1 MSYRIEN
8 ITLGYSDSKIVLS
21 DFSLD
26 IPSAQLV
33 ALVGRNGVGKSTLLR
48 SLAGLVKCRRGD
60 ITIDGNSIFS
70 MRSSE
75 LARNI
80 AFVNTEVVRAPH
92 LRVRDVVAM
101 GRAPYT
107 DWTGSLSDEDRQI
120 VEQALSDVG
129 VEHLSDRETDS
140 LSDGERQR
148 VMIARAIAQQTKI
161 ILLDEPSAFLDL
173 PNRYQIVM
181 LLHRIAREHNKLIL
195 FSSHDLHT
203 AIKLCDSIWVMSTDG
218 LQVGSPAELSSNG
231 AFDVIFRNTPLK
243 FNSSSGEVEICNNCQ

>member
-8 ITLGYSDSKIVLS
+8 ITLGYSESKIVLA

-26 IPSAQLV
+26 VPSAQLV

-48 SLAGLVKCRRGD
+48 SLAGLVKCRKGD
-60 ITIDGNSIFS
+60 IKIDDISIFS

-80 AFVNTEVVRAPH
+80 AFVTTEIIRAPH

-107 DWTGSLSDEDRQI
+107 DWTGTLTQADSLVVD
-120 VEQALSDVG
+120 QALTDVG
-129 VEHLSDRETDS
+129 VEHLRDRETDS

-148 VMIARAIAQQTKI
+148 VMIARAIAQQTRI

-181 LLHRIAREHNKLIL
+181 LLHRIAKEHNKLIL

-218 LQVGSPAELSSNG
+218 LQVGSPQELANNG
-231 AFDVIFRNTPLK
+231 AFDVIFRNTPLS
-243 FNSSSGEVEICNNCQ
+243 FNSHSGEIEISNYK